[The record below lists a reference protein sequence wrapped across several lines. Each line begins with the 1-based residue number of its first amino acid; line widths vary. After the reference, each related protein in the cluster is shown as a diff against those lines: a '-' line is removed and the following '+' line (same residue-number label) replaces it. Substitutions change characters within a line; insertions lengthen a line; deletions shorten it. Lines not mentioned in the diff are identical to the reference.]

1 MFYPRTETF
10 EAWVLV
16 NEPLSVQGQ
25 LRRWFYHFYLPGW
38 AKFELENYAGRP
50 SFGAF
55 SRRCGPGML
64 PRPMPLTYPKRR
76 KRLSWHLGFNTQKT
90 HQNLRFHRSDWYEN
104 CLYGS
109 EHGRGPLQL
118 HMRFREYNVVYKCV
132 VSRPNPPFTTRYR
145 LSESSRVFS
154 GRVQALFRIID
165 ERRTAKRKSSR

>member
-10 EAWVLV
+10 EAWFLV

-25 LRRWFYHFYLPGW
+25 LRRWFYHFYLPRW

-76 KRLSWHLGFNTQKT
+76 KRFSWHLGFNTQKT
-90 HQNLRFHRSDWYEN
+90 HQNPSCSPCPTANFGAFSHGNEN
-104 CLYGS
+104 CFTGQSTAEARCNCTGGS
-109 EHGRGPLQL
+109 ESTMSCTSVSFPVQTHHLPPDIVSQNRHASFQGG
-118 HMRFREYNVVYKCV
+118 YKH
-132 VSRPNPPFTTRYR
+132 Y
-145 LSESSRVFS
+145 S
-154 GRVQALFRIID
+154 G
-165 ERRTAKRKSSR
+165 

>member
-1 MFYPRTETF
+1 M
-10 EAWVLV
+10 

-25 LRRWFYHFYLPGW
+25 LRRWFYHFYLPRW

-76 KRLSWHLGFNTQKT
+76 KRFSWHLGFNTQKT
-90 HQNLRFHRSDWYEN
+90 HQNLRFHRVRLQISVRLVMVCYTTAEARCN
-104 CLYGS
+104 CTGR
-109 EHGRGPLQL
+109 EH
-118 HMRFREYNVVYKCV
+118 NVVYKCV

-154 GRVQALFRIID
+154 GRVQALSRIID